1 VSSARTLFAAHD
13 DSGFPT
19 VSRHAA
25 LDAASADRI
34 GCSSMNVRNRA
45 DVGNPPN
52 PADARR
58 QIDGAANTAGG
69 APVPLAPDTGAGAVA
84 AEAANGPRPSARLD
98 PLTGL
103 PDRSGFIT
111 EVRMLQNL
119 GITATVIA
127 LDIEEFTEVNESFG
141 LEIGDGLLR
150 AVADRC
156 AQVGRSLNGHCVVG
170 RVGADEFALALVPP
184 HKEADAAAA
193 IWVENVL
200 SHLQDALSKAFDV
213 LGQQLQVRV
222 VIGQAWLGRGSDAA
236 ETLQHAVFARRFGS
250 TGRTVH
256 SYEEKHGERRLT
268 QALHEAIAGCRIDI
282 ALQPKIALATGEL
295 VGLEAL
301 ARWRLADGEHV
312 PPNIFV
318 ALAERHNLI
327 SQLGERVLTR
337 ALETLAAWGK
347 DGTPRVPIAVNFS
360 AMQIHD
366 NQIVDH
372 VARALGEHGV
382 PAALLELELTESK
395 LLGHAESAMRAL
407 HGLRA
412 LGVCLS
418 IDDFGT
424 GYSSLNYLR
433 RVPVHRLKI
442 DGSFVRGIAEDPGA
456 REIVHLLIQLAH
468 NLNLKCVAEGI
479 ETRAQLALLRE
490 MGCDEG
496 QGFLLATPMSP
507 WAVTRHLGHKAP
519 WMPLFAASS

>member
-1 VSSARTLFAAHD
+1 
-13 DSGFPT
+13 
-19 VSRHAA
+19 
-25 LDAASADRI
+25 
-34 GCSSMNVRNRA
+34 MNVRNPFA
-45 DVGNPPN
+45 TTAPPGVGSPQPGVIGDGSRT
-52 PADARR
+52 PA
-58 QIDGAANTAGG
+58 NSPAGG
-69 APVPLAPDTGAGAVA
+69 TPGTPVA
-84 AEAANGPRPSARLD
+84 AARATPATLAAAANGPHAAPRVD

-127 LDIEEFTEVNESFG
+127 LDIEEFTEVNEAFG
-141 LEIGDGLLR
+141 LEIGDALLR

-156 AQVGRSLNGHCVVG
+156 AQVGRGLHGHCVVG

-184 HKEADAAAA
+184 AKDAVDAA

-200 SHLQDALSKAFDV
+200 THLQDALSAAFDV
-213 LGQQLQVRV
+213 HGQQLAVRV
-222 VIGQAWLGRGSDAA
+222 VIGHAWMGRGSDAA
-236 ETLQHAVFARRFGS
+236 ETLQHAVFARRFGGH
-250 TGRTVH
+250 GRTVH

-282 ALQPKIALATGEL
+282 ALQPKVALATGEL

-337 ALETLAAWGK
+337 ALETLAGWAS
-347 DGTPRVPIAVNFS
+347 DGVRPVPIAVNFS

-372 VARALGEHGV
+372 VERALREHGV
-382 PAALLELELTESK
+382 APGLLELELTESK

-507 WAVTRHLGHKAP
+507 WAATRQLGQLPP
-519 WMPLFAASS
+519 WMPLFAPPA

>member
-1 VSSARTLFAAHD
+1 
-13 DSGFPT
+13 
-19 VSRHAA
+19 
-25 LDAASADRI
+25 
-34 GCSSMNVRNRA
+34 MNVRKPAKPYPAPGMGVIPAGPTAGASSGKLIGPGA
-45 DVGNPPN
+45 DTPT
-52 PADARR
+52 AAAA
-58 QIDGAANTAGG
+58 AANSL
-69 APVPLAPDTGAGAVA
+69 P
-84 AEAANGPRPSARLD
+84 PSARLD

-127 LDIEEFTEVNESFG
+127 LDIVEFTEVNESFG
-141 LEIGDGLLR
+141 LALGDALLR

-156 AQVGRSLNGHCVVG
+156 AQVGRNLKGHCVVG

-184 HKEADAAAA
+184 AQDGIDAAAA
-193 IWVENVL
+193 IWVEMVMA
-200 SHLQDALSKAFDV
+200 HLQEALSAPFDV
-213 LGQQLQVRV
+213 LGQQLSVRV
-222 VIGQAWLGRGSDAA
+222 LIGQAWMGRGGDAA
-236 ETLQHAVFARRFGS
+236 ETLQHAVFARRFGNQ
-250 TGRTVH
+250 GRTVH

-282 ALQPKIALATGEL
+282 ALQPKISLANGDI

-301 ARWRLADGEHV
+301 ARWRLPDGEQV
-312 PPNIFV
+312 PPSVFV

-327 SQLGERVLTR
+327 AQLGERVLAR
-337 ALETLAAWGK
+337 ALETLADWGAQ
-347 DGTPRVPIAVNFS
+347 GALRVPIAVNFS
-360 AMQIHD
+360 AMQFQGD
-366 NQIVDH
+366 AIVRH
-372 VARALGEHGV
+372 VDEALRQHGV
-382 PAALLELELTESK
+382 PPELIELEITESK
-395 LLGHAESAMRAL
+395 LLGHAEAAMRAL

-468 NLNLKCVAEGI
+468 KLGLKCVAEGI
-479 ETRAQLALLRE
+479 ETRAQLDLLRE

-507 WAVTRHLGHKAP
+507 WAATRHLGHHAP
-519 WMPLFAASS
+519 WMVFF